1 MSKPAKKTP
10 KRKLLTKEQKAF
22 RFYDSALGHLV
33 LAAIIWTIGF
43 NLFLL
48 AVDSGSLLQW
58 GGVIIS
64 LVWGLYHLIE
74 ATRLFIKKSWQRRK
88 KKA

>member
-1 MSKPAKKTP
+1 MP
-10 KRKLLTKEQKAF
+10 RKQLTKEQKAF

-33 LAAIIWTIGF
+33 LSAIIWVIGF

-58 GGVIIS
+58 GGV
-64 LVWGLYHLIE
+64 LVCLFWGLYHLIE
-74 ATRLFIKKSWQRRK
+74 SLELFIKKVWPSQN

>member
-1 MSKPAKKTP
+1 MAR
-10 KRKLLTKEQKAF
+10 KRLTKEQKAF
-22 RFYDSALGHLV
+22 RFYDSSLGHLV
-33 LAAIIWTIGF
+33 LSAIIWVIGF

-48 AVDSGSLLQW
+48 AVDSGSFLQW

-74 ATRLFIKKSWQRRK
+74 AAKLFVKKSWQRRK

>member
-1 MSKPAKKTP
+1 MRNQKNNKTSKSKPTQN
-10 KRKLLTKEQKAF
+10 QKVF
-22 RFYDSALGHLV
+22 DFYNSTLGHLV
-33 LAAIIWTIGF
+33 LLAIIWVIGF

-58 GGVIIS
+58 GGV
-64 LVWGLYHLIE
+64 LVCLFWGFYHLIE
-74 ATRLFIKKSWQRRK
+74 SLMLFIKKVWPSQN